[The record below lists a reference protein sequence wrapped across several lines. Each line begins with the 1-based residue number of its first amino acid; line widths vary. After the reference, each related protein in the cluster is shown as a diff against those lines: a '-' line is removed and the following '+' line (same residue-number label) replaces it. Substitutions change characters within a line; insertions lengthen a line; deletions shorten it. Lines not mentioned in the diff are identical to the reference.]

1 MPFFLVCIK
10 MTYNRFR
17 NLKMLWGLTLWSK
30 EIKKE
35 YAMEEFWN
43 KYIGKHILKGIQ
55 VLVNHSE
62 NFECVVCPF
71 SRKYNTKGSLSHHL
85 RFDHYQNTVD
95 YIRTNIITKN
105 PDEFGGLLN

>member
-1 MPFFLVCIK
+1 
-10 MTYNRFR
+10 MTHNRFGS
-17 NLKMLWGLTLWSK
+17 LKMLWGLTLWSK